1 MANGLGS
8 GNPHQDMLDFSYLLN
23 TEETRMSIENEDY
36 N

>member
-1 MANGLGS
+1 MGS

-23 TEETRMSIENEDY
+23 TGKYNEKMSIENEDY